1 MRRFLLHRLA
11 LLVPVLF
18 GVVTLV
24 FLLLHLI
31 PGDPVDIMLGDYAQ
45 PADREALRQALGL
58 HQPLHHQYLR
68 YLTGVVQGD
77 LGTSIH
83 SRRPV
88 RDEILAR
95 FPKSAELMM
104 AALAVAVLVAFPLG
118 ILAALK
124 ANSAVDG
131 GARVVALLGVSIP
144 NFWLG
149 PMLVL
154 LFAVH
159 LDWLPVG
166 GPGGLRH
173 LVLPALTLGTSMAAV
188 LSRMVRTSLV
198 ETLGEDAIR
207 TARAKGLSETRV
219 VLCHALPP
227 ALLPVITILGLQVGS
242 LLSGAVV
249 VESVFDWPGLG
260 SLLLDGIQTRDYP
273 LVQGCVLFIA
283 GLYVLVNLLTDLAYA
298 WADPR
303 VRLS

>member
-1 MRRFLLHRLA
+1 MRRFLIQRLL

-45 PADREALRQALGL
+45 PADRQALRQALGL
-58 HQPLHHQYLR
+58 HQPLHQQYLS
-68 YLTGVVQGD
+68 YLGEVVQGD

-88 RDEILAR
+88 RDEILER
-95 FPKSAELMM
+95 FPKSAELML
-104 AALAVAVLVAFPLG
+104 AALVVALLVAFPLG
-118 ILAALK
+118 ILAALRPNT
-124 ANSAVDG
+124 ALDG

-154 LFAVH
+154 LFAIH

-166 GPGGLRH
+166 GPGGLSH

-188 LSRMVRTSLV
+188 LSRMVRTSLLEV
-198 ETLGEDAIR
+198 LADDSIR

-219 VLCHALPP
+219 VLRHALPA

-249 VESVFDWPGLG
+249 VESIFDWPGLG
-260 SLLLDGIQTRDYP
+260 SLLLDGIQTRNYP

-283 GLYVLVNLLTDLAYA
+283 LLYVLVNLLTDLAYA